1 MCLIVKI
8 LKVFKTKSNQVIYV
22 QMSILECCWYVKG
35 VYITTSNNNLL
46 AFICTCKILEIFLIP
61 EGVLTFEEHSQLE
74 PALLDRFQFW
84 QSDDFV
90 AVKLWL
96 RITFWIVCWVRWSF
110 SNPQSINS
118 SDHQNKIE
126 VNSHF
131 ASLHWVL
138 VLKTN

>member
-1 MCLIVKI
+1 MNKWFMYKCL
-8 LKVFKTKSNQVIYV
+8 
-22 QMSILECCWYVKG
+22 LECCWYVKG
-35 VYITTSNNNLL
+35 VYITTSNNDLF
-46 AFICTCKILEIFLIP
+46 AFIWTCKILEMFLIP
-61 EGVLTFEEHSQLE
+61 EGALTFEEHSQLE
-74 PALLDRFQFW
+74 SVLLDRFQFW
-84 QSDDFV
+84 QSGDFV

-96 RITFWIVCWVRWSF
+96 RITFWIVCWCWVRWSF

-126 VNSHF
+126 VNSYF